1 MKVSVNNKEMETQAG
16 NLLRLSEEL
25 ALPALGVAVA
35 VDNRMVPRTAWE
47 EYALHEGM
55 QIVIIKAA
63 CGG

>member
-47 EYALHEGM
+47 EYALREGM